1 MAKTGSHRNHEFVKT
16 ALLVIDVQQGLC
28 EGEHEAFDSQQVI
41 ARINTVT
48 EKARAAGAVV
58 VFVQHESET
67 GFMASG
73 SRAWQFAD
81 GLHLAPTDL
90 RIRKTTPDAFNRTEL
105 HEVLKE
111 HGVTDLVICG
121 MQTEFCVDTTTR
133 RALALGYPV
142 VLVEDAHTTEAKA
155 HLSAAQIIQHHNDT
169 LTNIDSFGVRVR
181 AVSAEGL
188 HIGT

>member
-1 MAKTGSHRNHEFVKT
+1 MKT

-28 EGEHEAFDSQQVI
+28 AGEHDAFESQKVI

-58 VFVQHESET
+58 VFVQHESES
-67 GFMASG
+67 GFMEFG

-81 GLHLAPTDL
+81 GLHLEPTDV
-90 RIRKTTPDAFNRTEL
+90 RIRKTTPDSFNRTEL

-111 HGVTDLVICG
+111 HGITDLVICG

-142 VLVEDAHTTEAKA
+142 VLVEDAHTTENNA

-181 AVSAEGL
+181 AVSAEDL
-188 HIGT
+188 RVGT